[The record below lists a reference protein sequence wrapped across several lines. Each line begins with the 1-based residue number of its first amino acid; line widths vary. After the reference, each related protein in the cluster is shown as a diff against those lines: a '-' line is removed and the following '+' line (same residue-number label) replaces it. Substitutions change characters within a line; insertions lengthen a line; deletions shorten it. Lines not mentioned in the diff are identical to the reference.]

1 MIHLPVTQNKPAYN
15 HLDLCVHML
24 RAKNSL
30 GAQGERS
37 AVFLSVCGN
46 MLQRMRR
53 DIGVYLNSAGY
64 LAFLWVLN
72 GRSASSLEL
81 DSELCHSEHVT
92 WHFQD
97 EHATRQSMHTWR
109 AHMSLPGKGYCFWEI
124 PLGVSFDCPLL
135 VNDASRT
142 PTPPPT
148 PPPPPSLMHV
158 TFTLIPGKQRKRQEV
173 GYFWGCHW
181 HWTWPNSLQPR
192 YQFLITNGFA
202 DVPLRIEN
210 LFTAMPVI
218 DTVKGRKAR
227 KTTAFQELQKKKSW
241 IILNQ
246 RICFFTLFHMIKKL

>member
-15 HLDLCVHML
+15 HLDLRVHML
-24 RAKNSL
+24 RAKNKL

-53 DIGVYLNSAGY
+53 DIGVYLNSAGC

-97 EHATRQSMHTWR
+97 EHATRRSMHTWR

-142 PTPPPT
+142 PTPPH
-148 PPPPPSLMHV
+148 PSPFSHA
-158 TFTLIPGKQRKRQEV
+158 
-173 GYFWGCHW
+173 C
-181 HWTWPNSLQPR
+181 
-192 YQFLITNGFA
+192 
-202 DVPLRIEN
+202 DVYIN
-210 LFTAMPVI
+210 T
-218 DTVKGRKAR
+218 RKAEEE
-227 KTTAFQELQKKKSW
+227 TGGWLFLGMPLTLNLTELSAAS
-241 IILNQ
+241 LSVFDNQ
-246 RICFFTLFHMIKKL
+246 RVCWCSSQNRKSIHSNACNRYSQRAKG